1 MTPEKYTKHGRMI
14 KGYLTMTEKMKKT
27 KEKQIMER
35 DTVSRSNVLIE
46 SKSSTSLF
54 ERKLLN
60 IAIAKAYIEDGEL
73 IARVS
78 TKDVKNYLH
87 ITGNS
92 IYSRLKEV
100 SKETLGHVV
109 SIEDDEKENFIMF
122 NVVNK
127 CEYRDG
133 VFTTRFTK
141 EMKPHIYNLKKDYT
155 RMSLDVL
162 CSFKSLFTTRIYEIL
177 RTQYYRFERENCKEL
192 VVPRPPK
199 NPYSIAE
206 LKFTL
211 NVVDANASKAVKR
224 LVEQGRFE
232 EALEEIKD
240 APFEDWRNFRR
251 KVLEVAKKELE
262 ESEYS
267 EICFDYEPVKSG
279 KGGKVTGIRFF
290 VKKNPNCTHHS
301 DLHRMPGMQESDG
314 TEEIASDVLAAKR
327 PEVNETYILEV
338 ADIFGSEPVTIQDI
352 RMLLQV
358 SDNQPDIIRKAFQM
372 AQEQSYISNLIG
384 WMRRC
389 IEEKWYE
396 TEKLQK
402 LKGKT
407 VEESQMTLD
416 LYQEYLEERGQ
427 F

>member
-1 MTPEKYTKHGRMI
+1 MGDVEK
-14 KGYLTMTEKMKKT
+14 
-27 KEKQIMER
+27 KEKELLDREM
-35 DTVSRSNVLIE
+35 VSRSNVLIE

-78 TKDVKNYLH
+78 TKDIKNYLH
-87 ITGNS
+87 ISGNS

-122 NVVNK
+122 NVVNR

-177 RTQYYRFERENCKEL
+177 RTQYYRFDREKSEEL
-192 VVPRPPK
+192 IVPRPPK
-199 NPYSIAE
+199 QPYSIPE

-211 NVVDANASKAVKR
+211 NVVDANASKSVKR

-232 EALEEIKD
+232 EALAEIKD

-267 EICFDYEPVKSG
+267 EICFDYEPVKTG

-290 VKKNPNCTHHS
+290 VKKNPICTHHT
-301 DLHRMPGMQESDG
+301 DLKRLTEI
-314 TEEIASDVLAAKR
+314 TEEVVEVLEAKKT
-327 PEVNETYILEV
+327 EADEGLILEV
-338 ADIFGSEPVTIQDI
+338 GKLFEDEPVTIQEI
-352 RMLLQV
+352 KLLLSI
-358 SDNQPDIIRKAFQM
+358 SDNQVDVIKKTLLMARK
-372 AQEQSYISNLIG
+372 QSYINNLIG

-389 IEEKWYE
+389 IEERWYE
-396 TEKLQK
+396 QEPLEM
-402 LKGKT
+402 LNGKN
-407 VEESQMTLD
+407 VEETQMTLD
-416 LYQEYLEERGQ
+416 LYQEYLNERQ
-427 F
+427 MQS

>member
-1 MTPEKYTKHGRMI
+1 MGVMENRD
-14 KGYLTMTEKMKKT
+14 
-27 KEKQIMER
+27 KEKKNQRQEM
-35 DTVSRSNVLIE
+35 VSRSNVLIE

-60 IAIAKAYIEDGEL
+60 IAIAKAVIEDGEL
-73 IARVS
+73 IARVT

-87 ITGNS
+87 ISGNS
-92 IYSRLKEV
+92 IYTRLRDA

-109 SIEDDEKENFIMF
+109 SIEDEGKENFIMF

-177 RTQYYRFERENCKEL
+177 RTQYYRFEKEASDEII
-192 VVPRPPK
+192 VPRPPK
-199 NPYSIAE
+199 APYSLSE

-211 NVVDANASKAVKR
+211 NVVDANASKTVKR
-224 LVEQGRFE
+224 LVEQGRFD
-232 EALEEIKD
+232 EAIEEIKD
-240 APFEDWRNFRR
+240 ASFEDWRNFRR

-262 ESEYS
+262 ESNYS

-279 KGGKVTGIRFF
+279 KGGKVTGIRFK
-290 VKKNPNCTHHS
+290 VRKNLNCTHHS
-301 DLHRMPGMQESDG
+301 DLWRIRGDEML
-314 TEEIASDVLAAKR
+314 EIIPDVLEAKQ
-327 PEVNETYILEV
+327 PGIQEGLILEV
-338 ADIFGSEPVTIQDI
+338 ADIFGNEPITIQDI
-352 RMLLQV
+352 KILILAADQDV
-358 SDNQPDIIRKAFQM
+358 ESIKKAFAM
-372 AQEQSYISNLIG
+372 AKQQTYINNLVG
-384 WMRRC
+384 WMKKC
-389 IEEKWYE
+389 LEEKWYANE
-396 TEKLQK
+396 VLPQF
-402 LKGKT
+402 KGRT

-416 LYQEYLEERGQ
+416 LYQEYLDERESQ
-427 F
+427 TQS

>member
-1 MTPEKYTKHGRMI
+1 
-14 KGYLTMTEKMKKT
+14 MKETQKKP
-27 KEKQIMER
+27 KEKQLLDH

-60 IAIAKAYIEDGEL
+60 IAIAKAYVEDGEL
-73 IARVS
+73 IAKVS

-162 CSFKSLFTTRIYEIL
+162 CSFKSLFTTRVYEIL
-177 RTQYYRFERENCKEL
+177 RTQYYRFDREQCDQL
-192 VVPRPPK
+192 IVPRPPK
-199 NPYSIAE
+199 NPYTIAE

-232 EALEEIKD
+232 EALAEIKD

-290 VKKNPNCTHHS
+290 VKKNPKCIHHS
-301 DLHRMPGMQESDG
+301 DLQRMPSGEEEG
-314 TEEIASDVLAAKR
+314 EEIAPNVLAAKKT
-327 PEVNETYILEV
+327 PVNEKLILEV
-338 ADIFGSEPVTIQDI
+338 ADIFGNEPITIQEI
-352 RMLLQV
+352 KVLLQV
-358 SDNQPDIIRKAFQM
+358 SDNQPDVIRKAFKLS
-372 AQEQSYISNLIG
+372 QE
-384 WMRRC
+384 
-389 IEEKWYE
+389 
-396 TEKLQK
+396 
-402 LKGKT
+402 
-407 VEESQMTLD
+407 
-416 LYQEYLEERGQ
+416 
-427 F
+427 

>member
-1 MTPEKYTKHGRMI
+1 MGVMENRD
-14 KGYLTMTEKMKKT
+14 
-27 KEKQIMER
+27 KEKKNQRQEM
-35 DTVSRSNVLIE
+35 VSRSNVLIE

-60 IAIAKAYIEDGEL
+60 IAIAKAVIEDGEL
-73 IARVS
+73 IARVT

-87 ITGNS
+87 ISGNS
-92 IYSRLKEV
+92 IYTRLRDA

-109 SIEDDEKENFIMF
+109 SIEDEGKENFIMF

-177 RTQYYRFERENCKEL
+177 RTQYYRFEKEASDEII
-192 VVPRPPK
+192 VPRPPK
-199 NPYSIAE
+199 APYSLSE

-211 NVVDANASKAVKR
+211 NVVDANASKTVKR
-224 LVEQGRFE
+224 LVEQGRFD
-232 EALEEIKD
+232 EAIEEIKD
-240 APFEDWRNFRR
+240 ASFEDWRNFRR

-262 ESEYS
+262 ESNYS

-279 KGGKVTGIRFF
+279 KGGKVTGIRFK
-290 VKKNPNCTHHS
+290 VRKNLNCTHHS
-301 DLHRMPGMQESDG
+301 DLWRIRGDEML
-314 TEEIASDVLAAKR
+314 EIIPDVLEAKQ
-327 PEVNETYILEV
+327 PGIQEGLILEV
-338 ADIFGSEPVTIQDI
+338 ADIFGNEPITIQDI
-352 RMLLQV
+352 KTLILAADQDV
-358 SDNQPDIIRKAFQM
+358 ESIKKAFAM
-372 AQEQSYISNLIG
+372 AKQQTYINNRVG
-384 WMRRC
+384 WMKKC
-389 IEEKWYE
+389 LEEKWYANE
-396 TEKLQK
+396 VLPQF
-402 LKGKT
+402 KGRT

-416 LYQEYLEERGQ
+416 LYQEYLDERESQ
-427 F
+427 TQS

>member
-1 MTPEKYTKHGRMI
+1 MGEVEK
-14 KGYLTMTEKMKKT
+14 
-27 KEKQIMER
+27 KEKGKTSAQR
-35 DTVSRSNVLIE
+35 DMVSRSNVLIE

-60 IAIAKAYIEDGEL
+60 IAIAKATIVEGEL
-73 IARVS
+73 IASVS
-78 TKDVKNYLH
+78 TKDIKNYLH
-87 ITGNS
+87 ISGNS
-92 IYSRLKEV
+92 IYTRLKEA

-109 SIEDDEKENFIMF
+109 SIEDEGQENFIMF

-177 RTQYYRFERENCKEL
+177 RTQYYRFEKEQTEEL
-192 VVPRPPK
+192 IVPKPPK
-199 NPYSIAE
+199 KPYSLSE

-211 NVVDANASKAVKR
+211 NVVDANASKTVKR
-224 LVEQGRFE
+224 LVEQGKFE

-240 APFEDWRNFRR
+240 ASFEDWRNFRR

-267 EICFDYEPVKSG
+267 EICFDYEPVKVG
-279 KGGKVTGIRFF
+279 KGGKVTGVRFK
-290 VKKNPNCTHHS
+290 VRKNPNCTHHS
-301 DLHRMPGMQESDG
+301 DLWRIRN
-314 TEEIASDVLAAKR
+314 EEMLEIIPDVLEPKK
-327 PEVNETYILEV
+327 PEIQEGMILEV

-352 RMLLQV
+352 KTLILASEFNV
-358 SDNQPDIIRKAFQM
+358 EAIKKAFEM
-372 AQEQSYISNLIG
+372 AKKQSFIHNLVG
-384 WMRRC
+384 WMKSC
-389 IEEKWYE
+389 LEEKWYE
-396 TEKLQK
+396 NENLPKF
-402 LKGKT
+402 KGRT
-407 VEESQMTLD
+407 IEESQMTLD
-416 LYQEYLEERGQ
+416 LYQEYLDEKKQAE
-427 F
+427 

>member
-1 MTPEKYTKHGRMI
+1 
-14 KGYLTMTEKMKKT
+14 MKETQKKP
-27 KEKQIMER
+27 KEKQLLDR

-60 IAIAKAYIEDGEL
+60 IAIAKAYVEDGEL
-73 IARVS
+73 IAKVS

-162 CSFKSLFTTRIYEIL
+162 CSFKSLFTTRVYEIL
-177 RTQYYRFERENCKEL
+177 RTQYYRFDREQCDQL
-192 VVPRPPK
+192 IVPRPPK
-199 NPYSIAE
+199 NPYTIAE

-224 LVEQGRFE
+224 LVEQGRF
-232 EALEEIKD
+232 
-240 APFEDWRNFRR
+240 
-251 KVLEVAKKELE
+251 
-262 ESEYS
+262 
-267 EICFDYEPVKSG
+267 C
-279 KGGKVTGIRFF
+279 
-290 VKKNPNCTHHS
+290 
-301 DLHRMPGMQESDG
+301 
-314 TEEIASDVLAAKR
+314 
-327 PEVNETYILEV
+327 
-338 ADIFGSEPVTIQDI
+338 
-352 RMLLQV
+352 
-358 SDNQPDIIRKAFQM
+358 
-372 AQEQSYISNLIG
+372 
-384 WMRRC
+384 
-389 IEEKWYE
+389 
-396 TEKLQK
+396 
-402 LKGKT
+402 
-407 VEESQMTLD
+407 
-416 LYQEYLEERGQ
+416 
-427 F
+427 

>member
-1 MTPEKYTKHGRMI
+1 MGVMENQD
-14 KGYLTMTEKMKKT
+14 
-27 KEKQIMER
+27 KEKKNQRQEM
-35 DTVSRSNVLIE
+35 VSRSNVLIE

-60 IAIAKAYIEDGEL
+60 IAIAKAVIEDGEL
-73 IARVS
+73 IARVT

-87 ITGNS
+87 ISGNS
-92 IYSRLKEV
+92 IYTRLRDA

-109 SIEDDEKENFIMF
+109 SIEDEGKENFIMF

-177 RTQYYRFERENCKEL
+177 RTQYYRFEKEASDEII
-192 VVPRPPK
+192 VPRPPK
-199 NPYSIAE
+199 APYSLSE

-211 NVVDANASKAVKR
+211 NVVDANASKTVKR
-224 LVEQGRFE
+224 LVEQGRFD
-232 EALEEIKD
+232 EAIEEIKD
-240 APFEDWRNFRR
+240 ASFEDWRNFRR

-262 ESEYS
+262 ESNYS

-279 KGGKVTGIRFF
+279 KGGKVTGIRFK
-290 VKKNPNCTHHS
+290 VRKNLNCTHHS
-301 DLHRMPGMQESDG
+301 DLWRIRGDEML
-314 TEEIASDVLAAKR
+314 EIIPDVLEAKQ
-327 PEVNETYILEV
+327 PGIQEGLILEV
-338 ADIFGSEPVTIQDI
+338 ADIFGNEPITIQDI
-352 RMLLQV
+352 KTLILAADQDV
-358 SDNQPDIIRKAFQM
+358 ESIKKAFAM
-372 AQEQSYISNLIG
+372 AKQQTYINNLVG
-384 WMRRC
+384 WMKKC
-389 IEEKWYE
+389 LKEKWYE
-396 TEKLQK
+396 NEVLPQF
-402 LKGKT
+402 KGRT

-416 LYQEYLEERGQ
+416 LYQEYLDERESQ
-427 F
+427 TQS